1 MESENRWKVRGD
13 GEKEDTE
20 SLPRWKGGGDGK
32 LEEMESEIR

>member
-1 MESENRWKVRGD
+1 VRGD

-20 SLPRWKGGGDGK
+20 SLPRWKGRGDGK